1 MKSTIRKNTEGGISI
16 SPEIL
21 KLAGLHVADELGLH
35 VTDCSIVVTKK
46 QMSAND
52 LRAATEEL
60 LALAGEFSR
69 KANEICAGCDGE
81 DCPYLED
88 EDDEI

>member
-1 MKSTIRKNTEGGISI
+1 MKSTIRKNPEGGISI

-21 KLAGLHVADELGLH
+21 KYTGLHVADELELH
-35 VTDCSIVVTKK
+35 VSDRSIVVTKR

-52 LRAATEEL
+52 LRTAMDEL
-60 LALAGEFSR
+60 LALGGEFNR
-69 KANEICAGCDGE
+69 KANEICSGCDGE